1 MDKAH
6 APKYL
11 FARAESRPAARN
23 FTTPMLV
30 AEGGILV
37 VKQPK
42 NNF

>member
-6 APKYL
+6 APNYL
-11 FARAESRPAARN
+11 FSRAGSRPAPRDY
-23 FTTPMLV
+23 TTPMLV
-30 AEGGILV
+30 AEGGKLV